1 MRCPSCQ
8 HDSTADASLS
18 EECGA
23 KLELICPASKAS
35 VNPGRDS
42 ARNVGWQSA
51 SEKPL
56 PPPPFLL
63 LNRKS

>member
-1 MRCPSCQ
+1 MRCPSYH

-42 ARNVGWQSA
+42 ARNGRQSA
-51 SEKPL
+51 PEKPL
-56 PPPPFLL
+56 PPPPFLR